1 MIERKGMMKKKD
13 CKYPSCSDCDTQFC
27 IPVCMLD
34 DAGMDR
40 NKDILIIPYDG
51 YVVIKQDEGD
61 NE

>member
-1 MIERKGMMKKKD
+1 MNEKKECD
-13 CKYPSCSDCDTQFC
+13 YPSCNDCNTQFAV
-27 IPVCMLD
+27 PVCMLD